1 MRKAGTPFI
10 TMKGYIPIMDSFG
23 FETDLRVGTS
33 GLAFPQAVGH
43 GGGAE
48 R

>member
-1 MRKAGTPFI
+1 MPKAGTPFI

-33 GLAFPQAVGH
+33 GLAFPQAVDSV
-43 GGGAE
+43 GGAE
-48 R
+48 E